1 MRRDYRTRKS
11 VKRSRYNLLP
21 YFIDDEKSLAKRQA
35 YVASCEKFFKSL
47 GPGPGLRP
55 QARKLSSLTGKK

>member
-1 MRRDYRTRKS
+1 

-55 QARKLSSLTGKK
+55 QAHKRSSLTDKK